1 MYTLNVIALGNENR
15 MQRIAACVSQSGINI
30 IAVSQLDEALKK
42 LRNEV
47 YDVILI
53 DSANEKAELFCQ
65 SLNEV
70 SSVPV
75 ILLIAGAEAN
85 WPNYCYFKVDGFLSE
100 ESSNAEL
107 AARIKAFSR
116 RKTKYK
122 LESEINLLP
131 SCNTLNER

>member
-1 MYTLNVIALGNENR
+1 MSTLNVIALGNENR
-15 MQRIAACVSQSGINI
+15 MQRIATCVSQNGINI
-30 IAVSQLDEALKK
+30 IAVSKLDEALNK
-42 LRNEV
+42 LRNEA

-53 DSANEKAELFCQ
+53 DSSNEKAEFFCQ

-70 SSVPV
+70 SNIPV

-100 ESSNAEL
+100 ESSNTEL

-116 RKTKYK
+116 RKSKYAI
-122 LESEINLLP
+122 EPEIHLLP
-131 SCNTLNER
+131 NCNNLN